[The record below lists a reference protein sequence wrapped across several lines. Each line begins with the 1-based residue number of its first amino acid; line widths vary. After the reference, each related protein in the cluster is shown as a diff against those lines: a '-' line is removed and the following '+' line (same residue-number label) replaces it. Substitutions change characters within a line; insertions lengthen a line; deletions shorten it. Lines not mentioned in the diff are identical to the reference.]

1 MTSEDATRGTGR
13 SAEHVPGV
21 ARAGWWP
28 SPWSAAQVA
37 AGKVSRGGLQAD
49 RGQVYWTESRPDEGG
64 RQVVVGID
72 PGRSGTAAIT
82 GAGGDGRSRHDVS
95 PMGVSVRSRVH
106 EYGGASATVRDGVLF
121 YVDQEDQDWYR
132 ADPESPGRALRLT
145 STGGPEVRHADGST
159 TPDGRWLVSVEERV
173 SGTSATHRVVAVPTD
188 GSGEQVV
195 LVDDG
200 AFVAAARPSPDGR
213 WLAWCTWDHPDMPWD
228 ATVLRVAPLTAREAT
243 IALGA
248 PRDVAGGPGVSVGQ
262 PRWMADGGL
271 VFVDDRSGWWLPYRV
286 APDGLGRTDG
296 APVAAQPLVAAEA
309 EFHGPDWVFGLHTFD
324 ELADGSLVARM
335 GTGGRDRLVVLHP
348 PADGPDGGTWSIR
361 EVEQPC
367 VSLAGVVSPDG
378 LSAVVHGTT
387 PVEAHAVFAVA
398 LDGSGSAQ
406 RLSAPPG
413 VVVAP
418 ERASRSEPHEAVVA
432 GHTVPG
438 LFFPPTNPDVVP
450 DPGILPPLV
459 VFCHGGPTAAS
470 EPGYDPVVQ
479 FLTSRGIAV
488 AAVDYR
494 GSTGHG
500 RAYRDLLRG
509 AWGEGDVDDCVAF
522 AESMA
527 AAGLVDG
534 SRMAI
539 RGGSAGGLTALS
551 ALIRARV
558 FAGAVSWYGVTDLAA
573 LAADTHD
580 FESHYTD
587 GLVGPL
593 PASAAVY
600 RDRSPIHHARD
611 LVGRVLLLQG
621 ADDPIVPL
629 DQAERFA
636 AELRAGGADV
646 ELIVF
651 EGESHGFR
659 RATTI
664 EAALDAELAFYR
676 GLFAPDGGDGA

>member
-1 MTSEDATRGTGR
+1 MTSEDATGGTGR
-13 SAEHVPGV
+13 SADHVPGGSG
-21 ARAGWWP
+21 AGWWP

-37 AGKVSRGGLQAD
+37 AGKVSRSGLQTD
-49 RGQVYWTESRPDEGG
+49 GGRIYWIESRPDEGG
-64 RQVVVGID
+64 RQVVVGVE
-72 PGRSGTAAIT
+72 PGRPPGPAAPDT
-82 GAGGDGRSRHDVS
+82 DGGARHDVS
-95 PMGVSVRSRVH
+95 PDGISVRSRVH
-106 EYGGASATVRDGVLF
+106 EYGGGSATVDRGVLY

-132 ADPESPGRALRLT
+132 VGPGTGGRPVRLT
-145 STGGPEVRHADGST
+145 VTGGPEVRHADGSI
-159 TPDGRWLVSVEERV
+159 TPDGRWLVSVEEQV
-173 SGTSATHRVVAVPTD
+173 SGTAATHRVVAVPTD
-188 GSGEQVV
+188 GSGGRTV
-195 LVDDG
+195 LVDRG
-200 AFVAAARPSPDGR
+200 GFVAAPRPSRDGR
-213 WLAWCTWDHPDMPWD
+213 WLAWCAWDHPDMPWD
-228 ATVLRVAPLTAREAT
+228 ATVLHVAPLVAREAT

-248 PRDVAGGPGVSVGQ
+248 PRTVAGGPGVSVGQ
-262 PRWMADGGL
+262 PRWMADGAL

-286 APDGLGRTDG
+286 APDGLGSDRGT
-296 APVAAQPLVAAEA
+296 PVAAHPLVAAEA

-335 GTGGRDRLVVLHP
+335 ASGGRDRLVVLHR
-348 PADGPDGGTWSIR
+348 PAHGREPGAWPIR
-361 EVEQPC
+361 AVEQPC

-378 LSAVVHGTT
+378 VSAVVHGTT
-387 PVEAHAVFAVA
+387 SVEAHAVFAVT
-398 LDGSGSAQ
+398 LDGSEPAE

-418 ERASRSEPHEAVVA
+418 EQASRSEPHRTVVA
-432 GHTVPG
+432 DHVVPG
-438 LFFPPTNPDVVP
+438 LFFPPTNPEVDP
-450 DPGILPPLV
+450 DPDVPPPLV
-459 VFCHGGPTAAS
+459 VFCHGGPTAGS

-500 RAYRDLLRG
+500 RAYRQRLRG
-509 AWGEGDVDDCVAF
+509 AWGAGDVDDCVAF
-522 AESMA
+522 AESLA
-527 AAGLVDG
+527 AAGRVDG
-534 SRMAI
+534 GRMAI
-539 RGGSAGGLTALS
+539 RGGSAGGLTSLS
-551 ALIRARV
+551 ALVRARV

-580 FESHYTD
+580 FESRYTD

-593 PASAAVY
+593 PQSAAVY
-600 RDRSPIHHARD
+600 RDRSPINHARD

-636 AELRAGGADV
+636 AELQAGGADV
-646 ELIVF
+646 ELVVF

-676 GLFAPDGGDGA
+676 DLFALEGGTGA